1 LDRED
6 DHGEKGESEEADR
19 GQEKGCS
26 GAQEEK
32 SGKDDS
38 EEDRQEG
45 HEESGTEESGTEES
59 GTEAQGAGPSGNPG
73 TSRSGSVMVSVFR
86 RFEFRRR
93 RQQLAVL
100 ARRRVRS
107 AAAEPAAPGRS
118 Q

>member
-1 LDRED
+1 MPVSLREGDGFDITSLDRED
-6 DHGEKGESEEADR
+6 DHGEEGEGEEADR

-38 EEDRQEG
+38 EEDGQEG
-45 HEESGTEESGTEES
+45 DEESGTEEN
-59 GTEAQGAGPSGNPG
+59 GTEAQGAGQSGNPG
-73 TSRSGSVMVSVFR
+73 TSRSGSVMVSVLR

-100 ARRRVRS
+100 AR
-107 AAAEPAAPGRS
+107 
-118 Q
+118 